1 MFQDRSLLVGPT
13 AEMAEKLADRVV
25 LVSRMLTAS
34 KSVGGAAYARTSES
48 QAAAVKGL
56 LLQTS
61 LSLEHITAMLESIV
75 AVPWQSDQHRDDVLA
90 ALAAGPAGAIAA
102 KPSATVASCRRPMQ
116 DFGSIVNYYTE
127 GQWDIMLGDAT
138 IPSQK
143 LRVVLEHAHVLG
155 LECDDGLRGAR
166 ARHESLAAVVAD
178 SLEFRGL
185 RIHAND
191 IVFNEDEL
199 LHVCN
204 AMFMGLHGLQLLA
217 KRMVFVRR
225 LSGIAAV
232 WRPQLGMVRCSPDGV
247 RPAACW
253 CVDGDDFTILDH

>member
-25 LVSRMLTAS
+25 LVSRMLTAL

-127 GQWDIMLGDAT
+127 GQWDIMLVDAT

-155 LECDDGLRGAR
+155 LRCASDWIVQRITTLFLSVSEGA
-166 ARHESLAAVVAD
+166 LAAKGMPTSQNMSMTKHVKHELKKRWATTHPWCTW
-178 SLEFRGL
+178 SSCRRCRASWLPS
-185 RIHAND
+185 IHASSKP
-191 IVFNEDEL
+191 VSRTS
-199 LHVCN
+199 
-204 AMFMGLHGLQLLA
+204 LQCL
-217 KRMVFVRR
+217 
-225 LSGIAAV
+225 
-232 WRPQLGMVRCSPDGV
+232 
-247 RPAACW
+247 
-253 CVDGDDFTILDH
+253 